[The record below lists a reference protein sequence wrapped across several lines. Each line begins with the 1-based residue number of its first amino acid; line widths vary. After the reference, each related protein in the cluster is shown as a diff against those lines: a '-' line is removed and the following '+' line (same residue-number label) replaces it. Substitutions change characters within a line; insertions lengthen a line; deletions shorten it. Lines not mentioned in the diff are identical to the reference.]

1 MELYDAQQ
9 FLTYSFANPPLG
21 LQAVDAQPEEVRE
34 WILDDVQAENESL
47 WNSNI
52 P

>member
-21 LQAVDAQPEEVRE
+21 LQAADADALPEEV
-34 WILDDVQAENESL
+34 
-47 WNSNI
+47 
-52 P
+52 